1 MRQEKQITNSVIC
14 SWLDLPGTCVVR
26 DPVFLSVYQCGKRG
40 QIESAGINR
49 HRINGVVESMG
60 SDSIDPG
67 IRIVAQTASASF
79 LSRLHTTASRHPQRL
94 DAPADWGKFRIT
106 LSGKGFVRL
115 SRFSPA
121 LPATS
126 APPCFPTAYPEA
138 TSIPSSQPVLSPDH
152 LILYQRLRSLKSS
165 ASHCT
170 SRRKEV
176 IESAFICTD
185 KTYVKLMINI
195 KMFSRV

>member
-1 MRQEKQITNSVIC
+1 
-14 SWLDLPGTCVVR
+14 
-26 DPVFLSVYQCGKRG
+26 
-40 QIESAGINR
+40 
-49 HRINGVVESMG
+49 MG

-126 APPCFPTAYPEA
+126 APPLFSDRISRGDINPKQPTR
-138 TSIPSSQPVLSPDH
+138 TLS
-152 LILYQRLRSLKSS
+152 
-165 ASHCT
+165 
-170 SRRKEV
+170 
-176 IESAFICTD
+176 
-185 KTYVKLMINI
+185 
-195 KMFSRV
+195 